1 MKYER
6 WDDFEKRIFTKEEI
20 EESDKKAELIC
31 SIIEARKEKHLSQRD
46 LENLTGIKQPMI
58 ARLESGQSYPRYDTL
73 LKILAA
79 LGKTIKIVDIAE
91 NKA

>member
-1 MKYER
+1 MRLINWEDVKNE
-6 WDDFEKRIFTKEEI
+6 IFTPEEML
-20 EESDKKAELIC
+20 EAKKKSDLIGA
-31 SIIEARKEKHLSQRD
+31 IIEARKEKHLSQRD